1 MALSLRKSKHSDERL
16 RVVDAAGWRLF
27 GTAEVMLITV
37 KSESERVV
45 KYQPVRLRDELVVP
59 REKLR
64 GSRYEQ

>member
-1 MALSLRKSKHSDERL
+1 
-16 RVVDAAGWRLF
+16 
-27 GTAEVMLITV
+27 MLITV